1 MLENNNNLLS
11 MLSVASRAQKAFL
24 FVPGNSRTALLWW
37 IHDTFLLI
45 LLDWPRVLRVLV
57 TI

>member
-1 MLENNNNLLS
+1 MENNSNLLS